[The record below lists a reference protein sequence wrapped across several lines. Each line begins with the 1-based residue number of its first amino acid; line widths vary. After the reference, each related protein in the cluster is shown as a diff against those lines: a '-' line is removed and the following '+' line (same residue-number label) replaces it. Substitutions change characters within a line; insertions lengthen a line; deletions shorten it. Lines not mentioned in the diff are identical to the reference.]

1 MNIIKGLV
9 LSLLSMLLVL
19 TLGLF
24 GLAFTL
30 NRTILDPEFIS
41 MEIDRLDIAQLAGEI
56 IAPQVP
62 PDMDFINE
70 ALYQAIGDAEP
81 EIKAEI
87 RAAVHSSYDYLLGRS
102 QNLTFT
108 VSLTEVKSEIRD
120 SLWQY
125 LQTSPPPELSNVPP
139 ALIEEYFDQFYRQY
153 TEEIP
158 DIIDETQLSP
168 EVLRELAD
176 IRQGISYYR
185 SGFYVLIALMLLL
198 VLAIILISRDLK
210 SSTRSLGIS
219 LLIYGAFG
227 FVMNLV
233 WQSFAPQFLSMPDLP
248 LYLQTWLNQ
257 FSQDVLSPLRIFTI
271 ATMLVG
277 TTLLVVSF
285 IYRRGPAE
293 E

>member
-1 MNIIKGLV
+1 VNIVKGLV
-9 LSLLSMLLVL
+9 LSLLSMLLFF
-19 TLGLF
+19 TLGVF
-24 GLAFTL
+24 GLAFTF
-30 NRTILDPEFIS
+30 NRTLLDPEFVS
-41 MEIDRLDIAQLAGEI
+41 MEIDRLDIVQLAAEI

-62 PDMDFINE
+62 PEMDFINE
-70 ALYQAIGDAEP
+70 ALNQAIGDAEP
-81 EIKAEI
+81 KIKAEI

-102 QNLTFT
+102 QDLAFT

-125 LQTSPPPELSNVPP
+125 IQTSPPPELSNVPP
-139 ALIEEYFDQFYRQY
+139 ALLEEYFDQVYRQY

-168 EVLRELAD
+168 EMLRELAD
-176 IRQGISYYR
+176 IRQSISYYR

-198 VLAIILISRDLK
+198 TLAIILISRDLK

-219 LLIYGAFG
+219 FLVYGAFG
-227 FVMNLV
+227 FAMNLV
-233 WQSFAPQFLSMPDLP
+233 WQRFAPQFLSLPDLP
-248 LYLQTWLNQ
+248 LYLQTWLIQ
-257 FSQDVLSPLRIFTI
+257 VSQDVISPLRIFTI

>member
-9 LSLLSMLLVL
+9 LSLLSMPLVL